1 VPEKTQTTNDHNDDN
16 NNTVTLKVPDD
27 QITTL
32 ENCFLGAIIKLE
44 NVTLID
50 SSKIL
55 DAVNACNS
63 SIAQI
68 IPQQGTN
75 KSAEAICATLKQ
87 QIINLKEERDS
98 LKAQLQ
104 HERGNILLVK
114 SQYEDTLKHQREML
128 NETRNELKNL
138 VTFTNSETA
147 FVFNRLGEKT
157 TKYSSF

>member
-1 VPEKTQTTNDHNDDN
+1 VAFIYKCSRN

-98 LKAQLQ
+98 LKK
-104 HERGNILLVK
+104 LLYFVVF
-114 SQYEDTLKHQREML
+114 SPSLLKTKAVSEFV
-128 NETRNELKNL
+128 NVTR
-138 VTFTNSETA
+138 F
-147 FVFNRLGEKT
+147 F
-157 TKYSSF
+157 SSFLVSFNISL

>member
-1 VPEKTQTTNDHNDDN
+1 M
-16 NNTVTLKVPDD
+16 
-27 QITTL
+27 
-32 ENCFLGAIIKLE
+32 E
-44 NVTLID
+44 NVTLMID

-63 SIAQI
+63 SIAKI

-87 QIINLKEERDS
+87 QMINLKEERDS

-104 HERGNILLVK
+104 HERAGNILLVK